1 MSAPLGTI
9 RVMHGKTVVDV
20 PRDLFS
26 GDEAVVDEEK
36 AAAFRDM
43 IGGRYPWLSQG
54 SLDVLMNKARTEMK
68 RILDEESHGQAGARI
83 LHDKGD
89 LRGAIRHMREWA
101 EREPDNSDI
110 WYTLARFYT
119 EAGDKDA
126 AFKAM
131 NRGRSLI

>member
-9 RVMHGKTVVDV
+9 RVAHGKTIVDV
-20 PRDLFS
+20 PRSMFI
-26 GDEAVVDEEK
+26 GDEAVLDEEK

-43 IGGRYPWLSQG
+43 IGGRYPWLSES
-54 SLDVLMNKARTEMK
+54 SLDVLMNKARSEMQ
-68 RILDEESHGQAGARI
+68 RILDEESHGQTGARV
-83 LHDKGD
+83 LHDRGD
-89 LRGAIRHMREWA
+89 LRGAIRHLRKWS

>member
-43 IGGRYPWLSQG
+43 IGGRYP
-54 SLDVLMNKARTEMK
+54 
-68 RILDEESHGQAGARI
+68 
-83 LHDKGD
+83 
-89 LRGAIRHMREWA
+89 
-101 EREPDNSDI
+101 
-110 WYTLARFYT
+110 
-119 EAGDKDA
+119 
-126 AFKAM
+126 
-131 NRGRSLI
+131 